1 MKATSRIN
9 IVSRAVLHIA
19 PTHSQTIVLVSVL
32 ALLLCG
38 TSQAQLILNGGF
50 ETWGTTTGSPPAG
63 IPTSWTYDNA
73 ALPYQAPGIVAG
85 STHSVFLN
93 KNAGVLSQVVTSN
106 NVVNFRLD
114 FVFAALDP
122 LLTTYRSF
130 NMSVNQGTV
139 AANNSVLN
147 LRTVRGSTAGKLTL
161 QAYNGSAWAVLGAD
175 LFNASVYDSG
185 SNSFTTLNAYEFSLT
200 LDLSSTTP
208 SYSIKY
214 RKLGTGTFN
223 TLPNLTSFYF
233 TPSGASLYKIAFAT
247 GGSSAGYAIDDLT
260 VSRVYSG
267 TVVAIR

>member
-9 IVSRAVLHIA
+9 IVSRTVLHIA
-19 PTHSQTIVLVSVL
+19 PTHSQTLVLVSVL

-50 ETWGTTTGSPPAG
+50 ESWGTTTGSPPAG
-63 IPTSWTYDNA
+63 IPTDWTYTFIDQ
-73 ALPYQAPGIVAG
+73 PYQVPGLVAG
-85 STHSVFLN
+85 STYAIFMRRNTGTLEQ
-93 KNAGVLSQVVTSN
+93 VLTTN
-106 NVVNFRLD
+106 NVVNFKLD
-114 FVFAALDP
+114 FVFAAIDSDP
-122 LLTTYRSF
+122 AWRGF
-130 NMSVNQGTV
+130 NMLVNQGTV

-147 LRTVRGSTAGKLTL
+147 LRTVRGTSIGKLSL
-161 QAYNGSAWAVLGAD
+161 QAFNGSAWAVLGAD
-175 LFNASVYDSG
+175 IFDASVYDSG

-200 LDLSSTTP
+200 LDLSATNP

-233 TPSGASLYKIAFAT
+233 TPSGASLCKIAFAT